1 MTIIMFS
8 LFFFFHFG
16 FAFSLVLFRIIFIWY
31 FIGFHLRVCLCACFF
46 AFIFNIFR
54 NSIQKMSLIRLWM
67 EIFYFSFIIAV
78 SFPYFV
84 LLFFPLHNLQCN
96 SIEFS
101 IQTIILPI
109 EMQHKK
115 KLQKTRTNFK
125 HGRLHDI
132 LLTMLV
138 YII

>member
-1 MTIIMFS
+1 
-8 LFFFFHFG
+8 
-16 FAFSLVLFRIIFIWY
+16 
-31 FIGFHLRVCLCACFF
+31 
-46 AFIFNIFR
+46 
-54 NSIQKMSLIRLWM
+54 MSLIRLWM

-84 LLFFPLHNLQCN
+84 FPFFPLRNLQCN

-109 EMQHKK
+109 ETQHKK
-115 KLQKTRTNFK
+115 NNKKPEQTSK

-132 LLTMLV
+132 LL
-138 YII
+138 IIFLFEALLEQPQKSVQKLLKPNTNADNDLQIIFLFTTYNCV